1 MVNKS
6 KLSNRKT
13 NKMKDILQ
21 QLDNISQ
28 NKPAGKNVAESVQQ
42 SDKKQMSK
50 WLNILNEN
58 EQITI
63 SPQTGSQVIKQGNKV
78 VGTASTPQ
86 AANELKK
93 SIETGEVD
101 LGDDLKEDGTA
112 SEKFMVKI
120 NGTDWRS
127 FDSYDTACDIADSLK
142 RKGVKTEVSP
152 LEEKPTKE
160 LEYHKIYNPKLH
172 HMGDLDEGMYTEN
185 NDKEYDL
192 ESELGDEEFQL
203 DLDEPQ
209 AEVQPQPESSADVY
223 EQTLD
228 DIVQDHKA
236 HVKQF
241 IKTDELPHELF
252 DVLFDYYS
260 DRDMIP
266 YGIMKGRTGDPR
278 QFVADLFDRDLSS
291 RDSDSSEEM
300 EYSAAV
306 GRKQQDDE
314 ARMQFESW
322 SKQLSSYLMENS
334 NSDEDVEELD
344 EDADCEDKVELDEE
358 ISISTQTNLDYPES
372 DSVDVSASGDDADA
386 ILSLIRSMSGSSGV
400 RIAGADST
408 AQVVATPAVAY
419 ENMYENDYANSDD
432 DTVELSNETIMNMG
446 NDLHRV
452 KKSQAVGNQVQIA
465 DDIAVM
471 KRLSGY

>member
-1 MVNKS
+1 
-6 KLSNRKT
+6 
-13 NKMKDILQ
+13 MKDILQ

-28 NKPAGKNVAESVQQ
+28 NKPAGKNLNESVQPQ
-42 SDKKQMSK
+42 SQPQSADKKQMSK
-50 WLNILNEN
+50 WLSILNEN
-58 EQITI
+58 EQITV

-78 VGTASTPQ
+78 VGTASTSQ

-93 SIETGEVD
+93 SIETGEID
-101 LGDDLKEDGTA
+101 LGDDLNEDGT
-112 SEKFMVKI
+112 SSKFMVKI
-120 NGTDWRS
+120 NGTNWRS
-127 FDSYDTACDIADSLK
+127 FDSYETACDIADSLK
-142 RKGVKTEVSP
+142 RKGVRTDVSP

-172 HMGDLDEGMYTEN
+172 HMGDLDESIDTDLSEP
-185 NDKEYDL
+185 EYDL
-192 ESELGDEEFQL
+192 ENDLGDEEIKL
-203 DLDEPQ
+203 DIDEPHEEISVEQ
-209 AEVQPQPESSADVY
+209 EPESTAADAY

-228 DIVQDHKA
+228 DIVQDHRA

-291 RDSDSSEEM
+291 RDNDVAEEID
-300 EYSAAV
+300 YSANI

-322 SKQLSSYLMENS
+322 SKQLSSYLTENAKEEDHEE
-334 NSDEDVEELD
+334 DEVEESDDECCDDKEDLD
-344 EDADCEDKVELDEE
+344 ED
-358 ISISTQTNLDYPES
+358 ISISTQTNLYYPES
-372 DSVDVSASGDDADA
+372 DCVNVSASGDDADA

-400 RIAGADST
+400 RVAGSDN
-408 AQVVATPAVAY
+408 ATPTASY
-419 ENMYENDYANSDD
+419 ENMYENDYANSADD
-432 DTVELSNETIMNMG
+432 GVGLSNETIMNMG

-465 DDIAVM
+465 DDIAVI